1 MKKYLALL
9 SAKTK
14 AKCGGI
20 ILLACIASVFASI
33 WPIRLGD
40 IYTGVSSGEL
50 CSITQIV
57 KETIV
62 FGIIFLLAECISIV
76 RRVLLDCV
84 IAEHEA
90 QVREESVEK
99 LLKMPVAY
107 YSGCLSG
114 EKTAQINQGVSGLSQ
129 LIKILCNDIFATV
142 FTAVCT
148 LVQVI
153 VHAPGGIAGI
163 IFLYLL
169 ITVLISIIQIRSQ
182 NGIREKIIAR
192 KNALEGQF
200 CQSIGNLELI
210 RAMNAQKYEKKRLKP
225 DIYQISAVE
234 KKHHCYMG
242 MFDCMK
248 QFSKIAFQ
256 VIVLLVSALMI
267 GRGDMAPGAVITV
280 CLLFQ
285 QLVKPID
292 EVYRFMDEMASS
304 AVKAR
309 ILVNVAAAGEDS
321 VFTIASQNQAPEDT
335 GITFKKV
342 IITNPEKDK
351 SLAYYD
357 NLYIPGGKIVAM
369 QGASGSGK
377 TTLMRGLCR
386 YYPYVSGSISL
397 FGHDLELYS
406 QQELSELLFYV
417 PQQAFFFAGT
427 IRENL
432 VYGLGREVS
441 EMELI
446 DALRKVCLLETLV
459 NKVSAKDASAAA
471 ISENILAYRI
481 GEGGAGLSGGE
492 RQRLSIARAFL
503 RNPRIYIFDEST
515 ANLDEATEKKVL
527 RNIEEYARKNSA
539 GIVYISH
546 DETVIK
552 RCEEVILVE
561 NKIDSIAEK
570 EAA

>member
-321 VFTIASQNQAPEDT
+321 VFTIASRNQAPEDT
-335 GITFKKV
+335 GITFNKV

-351 SLAYYD
+351 PLAYYD
-357 NLYIPGGKIVAM
+357 NLHIPGGKIVAM

>member
-33 WPIRLGD
+33 WPIRLGE